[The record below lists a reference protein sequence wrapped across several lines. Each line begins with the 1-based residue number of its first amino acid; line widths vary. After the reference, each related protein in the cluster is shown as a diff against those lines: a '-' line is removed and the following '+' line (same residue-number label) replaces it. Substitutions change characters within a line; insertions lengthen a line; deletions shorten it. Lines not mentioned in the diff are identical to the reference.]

1 MHVLVTGG
9 NGYVGKYVL
18 AELVRRRIQVTTLA
32 HEDRPVP
39 GEIKHAGRVV
49 VGDILQK
56 ESIRFALDGVDAVIH
71 LAAAVR
77 ISDAKRNF
85 DVNLQGTRNLI
96 DVCQEARV
104 GRVIFTSS
112 VSVLK
117 RKRGPYGES
126 KLQAEKLFEQ
136 SSLDYTIFRPEM
148 IYGLEG
154 KGINNVIRYTLG
166 FPFVIPLIGN
176 GRWIRQPVSVNDVA
190 RVLVESIENR
200 RTFRK
205 IYPLAGGDKVQF
217 RELVD
222 MIALAAG
229 VRKVKI
235 CLPVW
240 LCYWSAVVMERLLRN
255 PPFTS
260 ENVRSLSQNT
270 EMDISEMVQDTGFQ
284 PTSLSAGINR
294 LVGEMK
300 ENGLI

>member
-1 MHVLVTGG
+1 MTAVSKVMHVLATGG

-117 RKRGPYGES
+117 RK
-126 KLQAEKLFEQ
+126 
-136 SSLDYTIFRPEM
+136 
-148 IYGLEG
+148 
-154 KGINNVIRYTLG
+154 
-166 FPFVIPLIGN
+166 
-176 GRWIRQPVSVNDVA
+176 
-190 RVLVESIENR
+190 
-200 RTFRK
+200 
-205 IYPLAGGDKVQF
+205 
-217 RELVD
+217 
-222 MIALAAG
+222 
-229 VRKVKI
+229 
-235 CLPVW
+235 
-240 LCYWSAVVMERLLRN
+240 
-255 PPFTS
+255 
-260 ENVRSLSQNT
+260 
-270 EMDISEMVQDTGFQ
+270 
-284 PTSLSAGINR
+284 
-294 LVGEMK
+294 
-300 ENGLI
+300 